1 VLVATA
7 EGFGISRDGGDTW
20 HWQNDGLHAHYCRA
34 VALANDTVLLSASSG
49 HHGRRAAVYRR
60 PLDGGPPFERCHVGP
75 PEWFSDNV
83 DTGCLVAL
91 GSTVVIGTED
101 GCVFLSQDGG
111 SRWDEVR
118 KGLPAVR
125 AVALR

>member
-1 VLVATA
+1 VGV
-7 EGFGISRDGGDTW
+7 SRDGGVTW
-20 HWQNDGLHAHYCRA
+20 EWQNDGLHAPYCRA

-91 GSTVVIGTED
+91 GSTVAIGTED
-101 GCVFLSQDGG
+101 GCVFLSLDGG
-111 SRWDEVR
+111 PRLGEAR
-118 KGLPAVR
+118 KRLPAR
-125 AVALR
+125 RGG